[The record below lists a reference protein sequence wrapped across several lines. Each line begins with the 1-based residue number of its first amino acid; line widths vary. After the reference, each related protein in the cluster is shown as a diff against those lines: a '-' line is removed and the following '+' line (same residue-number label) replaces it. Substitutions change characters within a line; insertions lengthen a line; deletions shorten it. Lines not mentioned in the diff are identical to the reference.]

1 MGFKRETEWM
11 KLEDEVRNLRIEN
24 VDLKELNSKLM
35 KANNN
40 VRNDLG
46 NMQSVLDHLLE
57 SKFIRSFRMLTGN
70 GNWVRPIDEA
80 DRIAYGNNV
89 PPSDGGVFELQEK
102 LKESNSGEDLHIINN
117 HKVIIIRFD
126 RIQTIEYKE
135 SLTALFKDQG
145 IVCIILDRCE
155 IDYIC

>member
-1 MGFKRETEWM
+1 MKRQNEWD
-11 KLEDEVRNLRIEN
+11 KLQEEN
-24 VDLKELNSKLM
+24 EDLKSNIIKL
-35 KANNN
+35 
-40 VRNDLG
+40 RNENESL
-46 NMQSVLDHLLE
+46 MRRFKHLIE
-57 SKFIRSFRMLTGN
+57 SKFIRSFDMVDGS
-70 GNWVRPIDEA
+70 GSWSRPIDEA

-89 PPSDGGVFELQEK
+89 PPSDGGIFELQEK

-126 RIQTIEYKE
+126 RIQTIDYKE
-135 SLTALFKDQG
+135 SLTALFKNQG

>member
-1 MGFKRETEWM
+1 MKKRECKTKEVEL
-11 KLEDEVRNLRIEN
+11 LEKEIR
-24 VDLKELNSKLM
+24 DLKFSLDIAES
-35 KANNN
+35 A
-40 VRNDLG
+40 
-46 NMQSVLDHLLE
+46 LDHLLQ
-57 SKFIRSFRMLTGN
+57 SKFIRSFRMMNGN
-70 GNWVRPIDEA
+70 GGFVRPIDEA

-89 PPSDGGVFELQEK
+89 PPSDGGIFELQEK